1 MKPTNESKMQLQLIA
16 AVLLLTVGM
25 AFGGQWIFN
34 KCFKK
39 DVQEKSKVEIEDV
52 ADSLR
57 MRTVYDVAQ
66 KQK

>member
-1 MKPTNESKMQLQLIA
+1 MKPTNESKMQLQLMA
-16 AVLLLTVGM
+16 AILLLTVGI

-39 DVQEKSKVEIEDV
+39 DIQEKPKTKIENV

-57 MRTVYDVAQ
+57 TRTVYESTQ
-66 KQK
+66 KQR